1 MRRNQKRKQRA
12 KSQIMKKMLL
22 KVLNFVLHNR
32 QRKTGFLLKAKEC
45 SQSLTHINLL
55 ASYNNLQWKY
65 YFYPHLYM
73 RK

>member
-1 MRRNQKRKQRA
+1 
-12 KSQIMKKMLL
+12 MKKIKCWL

-32 QRKTGFLLKAKEC
+32 QMKTEFLLKAKEC
-45 SQSLTHINLL
+45 SKCPTHINLV
-55 ASYNNLQWKY
+55 ASYNNPQWKY